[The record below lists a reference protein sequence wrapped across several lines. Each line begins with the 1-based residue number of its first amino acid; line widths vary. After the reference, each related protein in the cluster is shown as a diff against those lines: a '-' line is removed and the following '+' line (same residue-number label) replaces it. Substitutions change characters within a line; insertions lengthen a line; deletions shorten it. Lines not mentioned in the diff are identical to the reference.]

1 MFRKF
6 LTSAPLKNALHRSS
20 ISSYKVQARFFGAKA
35 SDSKIIPDVE
45 NQVMEIT
52 RNFLEGV
59 KNADIS
65 KLDKDSTFEQLGLD
79 SLDAID
85 LLVELEDSFGIDVS
99 NEEAE
104 NRIKGI
110 QDASEVF
117 SEYVAKKKA
126 EEETKN

>member
-1 MFRKF
+1 
-6 LTSAPLKNALHRSS
+6 
-20 ISSYKVQARFFGAKA
+20 
-35 SDSKIIPDVE
+35 
-45 NQVMEIT
+45 MEIT

-65 KLDKDSTFEQLGLD
+65 KLDRDSTFEQLGLD

-110 QDASEVF
+110 QDASEIF
-117 SEYVAKKKA
+117 SEYVAKKKQ
-126 EEETKN
+126 EEEKKN